1 MIFLNVVILVA
12 GFGALVKGADIFV
25 DGSSSLARIFKVPT
39 LIIGLT
45 IVACGTSMPELA
57 VSTSASISGADEI
70 ALSNVVG
77 SNIFNLLGILGVC
90 ALLYRLP
97 VDSVIIKRD
106 YPVTIISTALFLI
119 FLLVF
124 LLVNKVCYVGRVPGI
139 VLLVLYALYVAFLIF
154 DAKKHPSCDDN
165 IKELPLWK
173 SILFIVLGLALVI
186 GGGEAVVYASQKIA
200 RFLGMTETLIG
211 LTIVA
216 IGTSLPEL
224 VTSLVAAKK
233 DDTALAIGNVI
244 GSNIFN
250 LMFILGFAAVIN
262 PLSVNIAS
270 IYDLIVLSAANLMVW
285 IMSLTKRRI
294 GKVEGLVMILFYAAE
309 TVFAVLR

>member
-1 MIFLNVVILVA
+1 M
-12 GFGALVKGADIFV
+12 
-25 DGSSSLARIFKVPT
+25 
-39 LIIGLT
+39 
-45 IVACGTSMPELA
+45 
-57 VSTSASISGADEI
+57 
-70 ALSNVVG
+70 
-77 SNIFNLLGILGVC
+77 
-90 ALLYRLP
+90 
-97 VDSVIIKRD
+97 
-106 YPVTIISTALFLI
+106 
-119 FLLVF
+119 
-124 LLVNKVCYVGRVPGI
+124 LVNKACYVGRVPGI
-139 VLLVLYALYVAFLIF
+139 ILLVLYAFYVAFLIV

-165 IKELPLWK
+165 IKALPLWK
-173 SILFIVLGLALVI
+173 CILFIVLGLALVV
-186 GGGEAVVYASQKIA
+186 GGGQKIA

-233 DDTALAIGNVI
+233 GDAALAIGNVI

-262 PLSVNIAS
+262 PLSVNTTS
-270 IYDLIVLSAANLMVW
+270 IYDLIVLTAANLMVW

-294 GKVEGLVMILFYAAE
+294 GKAEGLVMILFYAAE